1 MSLKVVHAVE
11 LPVSDCI
18 FYIHTHI
25 FRVSCAVPL
34 YCIPVYSSI
43 LIRENGGDGEC
54 EFGCG
59 DDECLFFRSSGTIYG
74 PTSGR
79 LVHFVEKRLL
89 VV

>member
-18 FYIHTHI
+18 LYTHTHI

-43 LIRENGGDGEC
+43 LTHKSGGDGEC

-59 DDECLFFRSSGTIYG
+59 MMSACFFRTSGTIYG
-74 PTSGR
+74 PTSGG
-79 LVHFVEKRLL
+79 LVHFVEKRLP